1 VRRKKREGA
10 GRCTEGAHVHLV
22 AKAALP
28 ASVLAASY
36 AVSLS
41 VLARLVSTSP
51 AMSKLE
57 EGSPLR
63 KEKKMSVSDFVRCI

>member
-1 VRRKKREGA
+1 MRRRKREGA
-10 GRCTEGAHVHLV
+10 GRCTEAAHVHLL

-36 AVSLS
+36 AVSQI

-57 EGSPLR
+57 E
-63 KEKKMSVSDFVRCI
+63 VVH

>member
-1 VRRKKREGA
+1 MRRRKREGA
-10 GRCTEGAHVHLV
+10 GRCTEAAHVHLL

-36 AVSLS
+36 AVSQI

-51 AMSKLE
+51 AM
-57 EGSPLR
+57 
-63 KEKKMSVSDFVRCI
+63 

>member
-1 VRRKKREGA
+1 MRRKKREEA
-10 GRCTEGAHVHLV
+10 EKFTEVAHVQLL

-28 ASVLAASY
+28 ASALAASY
-36 AVSLS
+36 AVSQI

-57 EGSPLR
+57 ANQWSQ
-63 KEKKMSVSDFVRCI
+63 VH